1 MNLLIV
7 SNQTIKAKMAGPAI
21 RYFNIYNSFKNL
33 YNCKLMSPRYKDINN
48 DKNIIKLNIW
58 SFIKE
63 LKSSDI
69 IVSQPSRFKYLLLS
83 RLLNKKIVID
93 LYDPMDIENLEMY
106 KESNNFKTRMK
117 LMYTHLRLKFSIMIG
132 DYFLCANEIQ
142 RDYWIGYLCG
152 LERVN
157 KKNYEINDKLEN
169 LIGYMPYGINAS
181 VPTKSNNV
189 LRGVVKGINKDD
201 IILIWA
207 GGIWN
212 WFDTKNLI
220 KAMNLIS
227 KENDKV
233 KLVFL
238 GVPSDYKENEK
249 FKKVRETIE
258 LSNELDLT
266 GKSIFFNM
274 DWVDYDKRHNF
285 LLESDIGISTH
296 FDHMETRFSFRTR
309 ILDYLW
315 VDLPFLS
322 SDNDFFAN
330 FSKKNKLGYVAKC
343 NDYIDIY
350 NGIKYLL
357 DVETRKKCSINI
369 AKHKEVFLWENCFK
383 DLKKF
388 CDNPY
393 KTYGKIGRIRSVIF
407 VFKSMLK
414 VISSILIKE

>member
-83 RLLNKKIVID
+83 RLFNKKIVID